1 MDQSNAGRRPST
13 SNSGAD
19 NYYESNR
26 NVGNR
31 MAGIVDIGEGTRAQR
46 QMQQQQQQQQ
56 SSQSR
61 GERAFTLGRRYA
73 DMNSDWIQFS

>member
-46 QMQQQQQQQQ
+46 QMQQQQQQLVE
-56 SSQSR
+56 S
-61 GERAFTLGRRYA
+61 APLP
-73 DMNSDWIQFS
+73 SDAAMLT